1 MSAIKGRGAKV
12 RTVKQ
17 HESKKGSSNENTD
30 SPNLSAIDRASFL
43 EGLQLNYGNPLHST
57 ALEEDLNVEEQYL
70 SVSVSTRPEKNQL
83 VKKGKK
89 RKSGMSCDPEP
100 QHGDADIPSIHSVCR
115 RVAHLT
121 RHQSPFMAGSNRAR
135 NIARL
140 LHEYTESIA
149 RPPHTKDN
157 LLVYDLGVSDH
168 KTISMELSFQSPLS
182 MPNRQIRFRNLRNIN
197 PNTMTLDLQHLSSAN
212 FSSRRL
218 KASGLTV
225 HRLADREHQK
235 AYAQSLRD
243 ARSQYYSSLINNST
257 GNSKQL
263 FSTINHLLKP
273 QSPLHSDSTEKQCSN
288 FAAFFT
294 NKVDTIR
301 SLLSSPSAPPVTTAD
316 PQPGTTQP
324 LRCFTDISQREEQS
338 DSGGAQQRRK
348 RVLSSEEEDGGE
360 ERSWCPSP
368 KTARFYRLG
377 RSRKS
382 SSEKSK
388 SKKSSSGSASPE
400 PETAS
405 TDKQRKRQRGGQGGT
420 QLEVVLE
427 AFLDFCDQYRESL
440 ESNTLK
446 ECVDSFSSNVE
457 NQLLEKIS
465 TSKELKVLKRENIKV
480 ASSIRTKTQRLLDA
494 KNELMSMVPP
504 ACQLCY

>member
-1 MSAIKGRGAKV
+1 MSAIKGRGANV

-57 ALEEDLNVEEQYL
+57 ALEEDLNVEEQVNGGKAGRKEIPQTL
-70 SVSVSTRPEKNQL
+70 KAAGKQRGAEEKRKEVQRDGEGKEEEEKKKSRSAVKTSAARPEKNQL

-100 QHGDADIPSIHSVCR
+100 Q
-115 RVAHLT
+115 
-121 RHQSPFMAGSNRAR
+121 
-135 NIARL
+135 
-140 LHEYTESIA
+140 
-149 RPPHTKDN
+149 
-157 LLVYDLGVSDH
+157 
-168 KTISMELSFQSPLS
+168 
-182 MPNRQIRFRNLRNIN
+182 
-197 PNTMTLDLQHLSSAN
+197 
-212 FSSRRL
+212 
-218 KASGLTV
+218 
-225 HRLADREHQK
+225 
-235 AYAQSLRD
+235 
-243 ARSQYYSSLINNST
+243 
-257 GNSKQL
+257 
-263 FSTINHLLKP
+263 
-273 QSPLHSDSTEKQCSN
+273 
-288 FAAFFT
+288 
-294 NKVDTIR
+294 
-301 SLLSSPSAPPVTTAD
+301 
-316 PQPGTTQP
+316 
-324 LRCFTDISQREEQS
+324 EQS
-338 DSGGAQQRRK
+338 DSGGAQQRHK
-348 RVLSSEEEDGGE
+348 RVLSSEGEDGGE

-368 KTARFYRLG
+368 KTARFYHLG

-388 SKKSSSGSASPE
+388 SKKSSSVHLLN
-400 PETAS
+400 
-405 TDKQRKRQRGGQGGT
+405 QRRPALINRGRSRGGARGGT

-494 KNELMSMVPP
+494 KNELMRGERQVCLLQKEKSELKARLADLRRGQAFLHDIRELNTQYLHYRHKHPKEKEMYGASSLTALLLEAKSIQTEELQPKGNNEEEQNSEIMHYTP
-504 ACQLCY
+504 HRHFLNQ

>member
-1 MSAIKGRGAKV
+1 MERSAIKGRGAKV

-57 ALEEDLNVEEQYL
+57 ALEEDLNVEEQVNGGKAGRKEIPQTL
-70 SVSVSTRPEKNQL
+70 KAAGKQRGAEEKRKEVQRDGEGKEEEEKKKSRSAVKTSAARPEKNQL

-100 QHGDADIPSIHSVCR
+100 Q
-115 RVAHLT
+115 
-121 RHQSPFMAGSNRAR
+121 
-135 NIARL
+135 
-140 LHEYTESIA
+140 
-149 RPPHTKDN
+149 
-157 LLVYDLGVSDH
+157 
-168 KTISMELSFQSPLS
+168 
-182 MPNRQIRFRNLRNIN
+182 
-197 PNTMTLDLQHLSSAN
+197 
-212 FSSRRL
+212 
-218 KASGLTV
+218 
-225 HRLADREHQK
+225 
-235 AYAQSLRD
+235 
-243 ARSQYYSSLINNST
+243 
-257 GNSKQL
+257 
-263 FSTINHLLKP
+263 
-273 QSPLHSDSTEKQCSN
+273 
-288 FAAFFT
+288 
-294 NKVDTIR
+294 
-301 SLLSSPSAPPVTTAD
+301 
-316 PQPGTTQP
+316 
-324 LRCFTDISQREEQS
+324 EQS

-368 KTARFYRLG
+368 KTARFYHLG

-400 PETAS
+400 PEMAS

-494 KNELMSMVPP
+494 KNELMRGERQVCLLQKEKSELKARLADLRRGQAFLHDIRELNTQYLDYRHKHPKEKEMYGASSLP
-504 ACQLCY
+504 ALLLEAKSIQAEELQPKGNNEEEQNSEIMHYTPHTDIS